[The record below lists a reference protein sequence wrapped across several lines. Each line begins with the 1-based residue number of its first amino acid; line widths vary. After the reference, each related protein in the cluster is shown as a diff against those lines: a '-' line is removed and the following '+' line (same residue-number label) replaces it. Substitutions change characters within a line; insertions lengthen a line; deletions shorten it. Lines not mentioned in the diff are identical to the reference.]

1 VNLTETATLLTM
13 CAAYDRRTIGEADV
27 RAWQAVLDD
36 VAFADAR
43 DAVVEH
49 YKRTRDWIMPADVRT
64 IAKKARGDRL
74 NRHLELV
81 PDADPDDVPAYLTA
95 LREDRMRTA
104 DGGGRPIPDLSR
116 LTRRIPS

>member
-1 VNLTETATLLTM
+1 MNLTETATLLTM

-27 RAWQAVLDD
+27 HAWQAVLDD
-36 VAFADAR
+36 VTFPDAR

-64 IAKKARGDRL
+64 IAKKARADRL

-81 PDADPDDVPAYLTA
+81 PDADPDDVPAYLDA
-95 LREDRMRTA
+95 LREGRTRTA
-104 DGGGRPIPDLSR
+104 DGGDIAVPDLSR
-116 LTRRIPS
+116 LTRRVPS